1 MAKKLY
7 LISCRELKTE
17 KPHFIANNKL
27 KVIEIESDEY
37 NFKDEFIFNPLGKGV
52 VKNIDRQKTLTSGKY
67 NLILDVEFD
76 IGQTCRF
83 SKLLDIEKN
92 DAAKYF

>member
-1 MAKKLY
+1 MGSIQDAAY
-7 LISCRELKTE
+7 LEKWLKIIFNILSRTKTE

-52 VKNIDRQKTLTSGKY
+52 VKILIGK
-67 NLILDVEFD
+67 NLDKWKIQFN
-76 IGQTCRF
+76 
-83 SKLLDIEKN
+83 S
-92 DAAKYF
+92 